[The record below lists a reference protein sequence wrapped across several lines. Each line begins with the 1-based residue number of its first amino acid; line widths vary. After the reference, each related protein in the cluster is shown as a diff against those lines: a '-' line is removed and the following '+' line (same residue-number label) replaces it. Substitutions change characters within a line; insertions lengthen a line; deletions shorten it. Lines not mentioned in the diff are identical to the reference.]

1 MRITTSDQLEL
12 YRAEG
17 RHFTLN
23 RQGQLETQSS
33 FMHLL
38 GRIRDAFRSL
48 TSSGRASIAARQAAL
63 QAAMDDV
70 VLRDTLINAA
80 RTTLPRPSTERGSAG
95 NVSLQSSSGASAGE
109 FMAVMTEVHDMAE
122 AQIARL
128 FPHLDEEAR
137 NLCALSVSERMR
149 SFLCDADMS
158 GGISRDVLRE
168 IVSDVVRDV
177 ARQDAATSSGVGA
190 SGREEGMD
198 AQIRTMAEAQLSV
211 KFPQKSGAERKELLL
226 YVCEQMRAF
235 LPGMREDIERD
246 PSLLKQSV
254 TGFVNGLSGSEKP
267 SIPPEQTHRSA
278 SLHRVRDLTAQDI
291 RPDTIIRQ
299 GQNTCFM
306 LSVLNSMMISEQG
319 RRILAGALGSDG
331 RMTVGGQAF
340 RSPDE
345 TNGSFSPL
353 EHSLGAAYKVYGA
366 EVDPHWSEGS
376 LGDALVVA
384 QMFGMKIQS
393 QDRVGDWSPEI
404 IRSFLD
410 AGQMVILYSGVHYTA
425 VVGVDGDR
433 LIVRNSL
440 DMGTEEYVD
449 VSTIGDS
456 RLQVFA
462 YPDE

>member
-1 MRITTSDQLEL
+1 MK
-12 YRAEG
+12 
-17 RHFTLN
+17 FPTLLKRSLPAFILLLASGFPAFAGPYN
-23 RQGQLETQSS
+23 IAPEAILRQG
-33 FMHLL
+33 
-38 GRIRDAFRSL
+38 
-48 TSSGRASIAARQAAL
+48 
-63 QAAMDDV
+63 
-70 VLRDTLINAA
+70 
-80 RTTLPRPSTERGSAG
+80 
-95 NVSLQSSSGASAGE
+95 
-109 FMAVMTEVHDMAE
+109 
-122 AQIARL
+122 
-128 FPHLDEEAR
+128 
-137 NLCALSVSERMR
+137 
-149 SFLCDADMS
+149 
-158 GGISRDVLRE
+158 
-168 IVSDVVRDV
+168 
-177 ARQDAATSSGVGA
+177 
-190 SGREEGMD
+190 
-198 AQIRTMAEAQLSV
+198 
-211 KFPQKSGAERKELLL
+211 K
-226 YVCEQMRAF
+226 
-235 LPGMREDIERD
+235 
-246 PSLLKQSV
+246 
-254 TGFVNGLSGSEKP
+254 
-267 SIPPEQTHRSA
+267 
-278 SLHRVRDLTAQDI
+278 
-291 RPDTIIRQ
+291 
-299 GQNTCFM
+299 NTCFM

-393 QDRVGDWSPEI
+393 QDRVEDWSPEI

-410 AGQMVILYSGVHYTA
+410 AGQMVLLYSGVHYTA

-456 RLQVFA
+456 RLQVFE